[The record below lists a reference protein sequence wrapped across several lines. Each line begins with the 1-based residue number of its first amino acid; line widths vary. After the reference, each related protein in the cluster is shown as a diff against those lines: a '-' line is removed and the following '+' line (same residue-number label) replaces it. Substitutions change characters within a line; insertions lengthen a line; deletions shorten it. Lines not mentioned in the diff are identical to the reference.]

1 MPKFNTIAV
10 VGVGLIGASLA
21 AAFKKSDSNIKILAV
36 DQDQYT
42 IKKAEDLKIIDQG
55 FLEIKDNLKEAEL
68 IFVAVP
74 VSKITEVIKEIDSGS
89 SRAQLIVDA
98 GSTKKEV
105 LKKAQELL
113 QKSSKSFI
121 GAHPMAGSHKSGID
135 WHDPELFAGAPFILT
150 PVLEDNFASGNSDNN
165 TFFAEESEIINN
177 LAADKREALLA
188 LKELIEKIGARTY
201 IISAEAHDRCTALVS
216 HLPHILSSALV
227 NMLNLEKDSTDLLKL
242 AGGGFR
248 DMTRIAGSSP
258 ELWQD
263 IILSNSRNL
272 IDLIE
277 KYIDELEDLKTYLEE
292 NDKQKIYKFLAEAA
306 DLKKEQV
313 NQKKNK

>member
-21 AAFKKSDSNIKILAV
+21 AAFKKSDSDLKILAV

-42 IKKAEDLKIIDQG
+42 IKKAEDLKIIDKG

-74 VSKITEVIKEIDSGS
+74 VSKITDVIKEIDKGS
-89 SRAQLIVDA
+89 NSSQLIVDA

-105 LKKAQELL
+105 LKKAQQLL
-113 QKSSKSFI
+113 KNSSRSFI

-135 WHDPELFAGAPFILT
+135 WHDAELFAGAPFILT
-150 PVLEDNFASGNSDNN
+150 PILENKSKSTEADEN
-165 TFFAEESEIINN
+165 TFFNKESEIINN
-177 LAADKREALLA
+177 LDENKREELLA
-188 LKELIEKIGARTY
+188 LKELIENIGARTY
-201 IISAEAHDRCTALVS
+201 IISAEEHDRCTALVS
-216 HLPHILSSALV
+216 HLPHLLSSALV
-227 NMLNLEKDSTDLLKL
+227 NMLNLEKDNTNMLKL
-242 AGGGFR
+242 SGSGFR

-263 IILSNSRNL
+263 IILSNHENL
-272 IDLIE
+272 IELIE
-277 KYIDELEDLKTYLEE
+277 KYIRELEELKADLEK
-292 NDKQKIYKFLAEAA
+292 NDEQKIFEFLAEAA
-306 DLKKEQV
+306 ELKKDI
-313 NQKKNK
+313 